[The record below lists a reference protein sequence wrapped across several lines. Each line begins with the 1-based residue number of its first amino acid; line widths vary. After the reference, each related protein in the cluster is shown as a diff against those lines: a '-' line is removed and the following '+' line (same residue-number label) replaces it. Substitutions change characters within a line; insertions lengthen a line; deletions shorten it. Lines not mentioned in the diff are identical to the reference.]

1 MFETSP
7 AVNLET
13 WSAFTIGGHL
23 QFGYIFYQNFSAKGS
38 AVVPP
43 KNGSS
48 VNKAISHVI
57 LVEQIYLE
65 LTPHGSVLPFLMGWV
80 SGCSGNLPQK
90 AFRQARLV
98 AHQ

>member
-1 MFETSP
+1 MVCFYYWGTSSVWVYILP
-7 AVNLET
+7 K
-13 WSAFTIGGHL
+13 L
-23 QFGYIFYQNFSAKGS
+23 QCQRVSGS
-38 AVVPP
+38 PP
-43 KNGSS
+43 QNGSS